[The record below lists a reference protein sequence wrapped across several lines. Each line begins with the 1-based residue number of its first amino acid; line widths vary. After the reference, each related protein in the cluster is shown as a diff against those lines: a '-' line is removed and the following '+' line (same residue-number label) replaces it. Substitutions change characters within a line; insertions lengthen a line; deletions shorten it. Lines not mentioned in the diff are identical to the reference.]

1 MTNNIEKP
9 LGLPAGSIRAI
20 LAILGLIAMILF
32 EFFGIVMTGAMS
44 TIIISLIMT
53 FVGGHVPIKK

>member
-1 MTNNIEKP
+1 MCKTWYQ
-9 LGLPAGSIRAI
+9 I

-44 TIIISLIMT
+44 TVIISLVMT